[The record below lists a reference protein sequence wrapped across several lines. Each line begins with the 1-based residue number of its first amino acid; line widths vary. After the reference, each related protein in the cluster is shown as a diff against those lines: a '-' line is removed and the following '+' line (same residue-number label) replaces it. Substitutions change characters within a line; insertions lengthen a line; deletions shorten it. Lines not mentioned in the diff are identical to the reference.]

1 MKKILLSTLVLTA
14 FSFSIILFQFSC
26 KKQVYADT
34 QTTSIQQSKIIYLK
48 NIYGSGNID
57 FDHAEIWSANYD
69 GTNQV
74 KINITLPANYVIA
87 IQQPQLSPDRKT
99 MFFDAF
105 QTDGTQPTSSWS
117 IYACNIDGS
126 NVHQVVAPDANNNNN
141 AVTIADAY

>member
-34 QTTSIQQSKIIYLK
+34 QTTSTQQQNKIIYLK
-48 NIYGSGNID
+48 DIYGSGKIL
-57 FDHAEIWSANYD
+57 FDQAEIWTANYD
-69 GTNQV
+69 GTGQA
-74 KINITLPANYVIA
+74 KINITLPTNYVIA
-87 IQQPQLSPDRKT
+87 IENPQLSPDRKT

-105 QTDGTQPTSSWS
+105 QTNGTEDITSWS

-126 NVHQVVAPDANNNNN
+126 NVHQVVAADGNN
-141 AVTIADAY
+141 ATTIAQAY